1 MGLIQTEGVGP
12 KPGRGVSTKDS
23 TPALNTN
30 AVCIKT
36 IFLSNY
42 SGKTNPQL
50 NVLQGVSKGLLQQSQ
65 FNAEAL
71 YETIGM
77 KIPLLLS

>member
-23 TPALNTN
+23 TPALHTN

-36 IFLSNY
+36 ILLYNY
-42 SGKTNPQL
+42 SGKTTPQL
-50 NVLQGVSKGLLQQSQ
+50 NVLQGVSEGLVQQSQ
-65 FNAEAL
+65 FNTEAL
-71 YETIGM
+71 YDLH
-77 KIPLLLS
+77 KQLKPSS